1 MVEKMIKNVLLGI
14 LGFILLLTLVGAA
27 APTLITALNN
37 VAGSGLPLERSTA
50 KTVIP
55 KYKSILLNRYC
66 GYDLHFWSDHRSDS
80 PCFQG
85 EI

>member
-37 VAGSGLPLERSTA
+37 VAGSGLPLASLFSSTGIVA
-50 KTVIP
+50 MIFIFGVIIGVIVLVFKV
-55 KYKSILLNRYC
+55 KYN
-66 GYDLHFWSDHRSDS
+66 
-80 PCFQG
+80 
-85 EI
+85 